1 MLLQAWFRA
10 FTLTCLIEVPIVA
23 CGTRSSGHALR
34 RRLLVA
40 FCAQLLTHPFVWSVF
55 PSLPGVDAEVAF
67 TLSELYAWLGEC
79 AFYVLLL
86 RGVAPARA
94 AGLSGV
100 ANALSLAAGLLLG

>member
-23 CGTRSSGHALR
+23 VGTRSSGRGLR

-40 FCAQLLTHPFVWSVF
+40 FCAQLLTHPFVWFVF
-55 PSLPGVDAEVAF
+55 PNLPGVDAEVAF
-67 TLSELYAWLGEC
+67 TLSELYAWLGEFV
-79 AFYVLLL
+79 FYVLLL
-86 RGVAPARA
+86 PGVGAARA

-100 ANALSLAAGLLLG
+100 ANALSLGVGLLLG